1 MDELRT
7 FCVRMLGD
15 EPAAAVVEQ
24 ARAAGAADPADR
36 LATLRAAVAAC
47 RQGAEAGA
55 DPIPPPARAPVG
67 EGTDLAGAVARELAG
82 ATGRMAAS
90 EREALALRDL
100 LGLSHEEIA
109 TVAGLSAPDVA
120 LLLARSRLELR
131 TQLRG
136 ASAPVPECP
145 ERERALRTIALRQDG
160 EAVAPPDDEWLIE
173 HLGHCAGCGQAHAS
187 MLEAVACYRAW
198 DAAPAAA

>member
-1 MDELRT
+1 MDELRAL
-7 FCVRMLGD
+7 CVRLLGD
-15 EPAAAVVEQ
+15 GPAAAAAEEQ
-24 ARAAGAADPADR
+24 ARAAGSADAADR
-36 LATLRAAVAAC
+36 LATVRAAVTAC
-47 RQGAEAGA
+47 REHGEDAAQVT
-55 DPIPPPARAPVG
+55 PPPPDDG
-67 EGTDLAGAVARELAG
+67 EDLAGAVARELAG
-82 ATGRMAAS
+82 ATGRMAPF

-100 LGLSHEEIA
+100 LWLSHEEIA
-109 TVAGLSAPDVA
+109 TVAGLSAPEVA

-160 EAVAPPDDEWLIE
+160 EAVAPADDEWLIE

-198 DAAPAAA
+198 DAGAPAVA